1 MFAACF
7 LLAIATV
14 SGSLLTF
21 LYDRSAPFPARFC
34 MGATTGMVLFAAV
47 GFLLALWLGLGPVS
61 ISLAVLVMLLPFL
74 LLARKDFRAFVTGEI
89 GTAVLSALQAARRPT
104 RRTFA
109 YVVFY
114 CGLTV
119 LLSAVFA
126 AAAYETPEG
135 IFTAVRNNLGDLPLH
150 LQVINSFAQGH
161 NLPPEDPTF
170 AGVRF
175 AYPFMVDFLA
185 AMLMKTGAG
194 PDIISAMWAENM
206 FAALSLVG
214 MVHYW
219 TWLLT
224 RSRLAGF
231 LAPLLVLFGGGLG
244 WAQIFQD
251 VHESEHGLLPLLA
264 SLPHSYTI
272 MDVGGI
278 LRWGNSLTTLFAP
291 QRSILFGMPLAIVIF
306 CQWWLAVGDDSQPP
320 TESASQPNGTRRML
334 SSGIFAG
341 LMPLLHAHTF
351 LVVMGVGAC
360 LALIFNLR
368 QIPRKERSGF
378 QQKAPARQ
386 SSLTP
391 SSASSWRPWLL
402 FFATVSVVA
411 LPQLRWLAGSGGVK
425 ISSYLG
431 WQPGW
436 DHSSF
441 NPVIFWLAN
450 TGLFIPLLLLAL
462 LSRSP
467 GFALPR
473 RVLMFYAPFLL
484 CFILPNL
491 FKFAPWIWDNI
502 KVLFWWYVASVP
514 LVAFVIAQGFKQRRG
529 ARWLAA
535 GALVTLL
542 LAGALDVLAVVTE
555 AQEFR
560 EFDRDAIAIAQRIS
574 ARAAPRAVVLHA
586 PGFNSPVF
594 LTGRRSLMGYAGWMW
609 SRGLDASQRQ
619 ADIQR
624 MYAGTPDAA
633 ALLRQYQVDYVLI
646 GPAELTSLNV
656 NPQFWSQYSLAA
668 HIGPY
673 QLYQIAETHEKG
685 GP

>member
-1 MFAACF
+1 MLTACF
-7 LLAIATV
+7 LLAVATV

-21 LYDRSAPFPARFC
+21 LYDRSAPFPARLC
-34 MGATTGMVLFAAV
+34 MGATTGMVLFAFA
-47 GFLLALWLGLGPVS
+47 GFVFALWLGLTPAS
-61 ISLAVLVMLLPFL
+61 IALALAVMLLPFL
-74 LLARKDFRAFVTGEI
+74 LFGRKNFRTLVTGQVRD
-89 GTAVLSALQAARRPT
+89 AVRSAFEAARRPT
-104 RRTFA
+104 RRTFLS
-109 YVVFY
+109 VLFY
-114 CGLTV
+114 CALTV

-126 AAAYETPEG
+126 AAAYETSDG

-185 AMLMKTGAG
+185 AMLMRAGGA
-194 PDIISAMWAENM
+194 DIISAMWAENM
-206 FAALSLVG
+206 FAALSLAG
-214 MVHYW
+214 ILHYW

-231 LAPLLVLFGGGLG
+231 LAPLLVLFSGGLG
-244 WAQIFQD
+244 WVRIFQD
-251 VHESEHGLLPLLA
+251 VHDSEHGLLPLLG

-306 CQWWLAVGDDSQPP
+306 CQWWLAIGSGPDTQG
-320 TESASQPNGTRRML
+320 ESVSQPNATRRML
-334 SSGIFAG
+334 AAGIFAG
-341 LMPLLHAHTF
+341 FMPLVHAHTF
-351 LVVMGVGAC
+351 LVVMAVGAC
-360 LALIFNLR
+360 LALIFH
-368 QIPRKERSGF
+368 PK
-378 QQKAPARQ
+378 
-386 SSLTP
+386 
-391 SSASSWRPWLL
+391 WRTWLV
-402 FFATVSVVA
+402 FFAAATVIA

-425 ISSYLG
+425 LSSYLG

-436 DHSSF
+436 DHTNF

-462 LSRSP
+462 LWRRP

-491 FKFAPWIWDNI
+491 FKVAPWIWDNI
-502 KVLFWWYVASVP
+502 KVLFWWYVASAP
-514 LVAFVIAQGFKQRRG
+514 LVAWVIAQGLTQRRG
-529 ARWLAA
+529 VRWLAG
-535 GALVTLL
+535 GALVALL
-542 LAGALDVLAVVTE
+542 LAGALDVLAVITG

-560 EFDRDAIAIAQRIS
+560 EFDREAIAVAQRIS
-574 ARAAPRAVVLHA
+574 DRAAPRAVVLHA

-609 SRGLDASQRQ
+609 SRGLDSSQRQ

-624 MYAGTPDAA
+624 MYAGAPEAA

-646 GPAELTSLNV
+646 GPAELASLPV
-656 NPQFWSQYSLAA
+656 SPQFWSKYSQVAQ
-668 HIGPY
+668 IGPY
-673 QLYQIAETHEKG
+673 QLYQIVVTR
-685 GP
+685 